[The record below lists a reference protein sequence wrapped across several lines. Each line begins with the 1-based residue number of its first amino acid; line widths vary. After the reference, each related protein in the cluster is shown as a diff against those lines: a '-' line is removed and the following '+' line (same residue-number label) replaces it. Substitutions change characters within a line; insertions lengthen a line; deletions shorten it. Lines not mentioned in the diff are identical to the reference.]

1 MNTQAI
7 SGHGGKLLEIRTL
20 HVFSGNG
27 QATDFRSVHCPVRKG
42 SATLEQCLA
51 CPESDGVA
59 QGPSAR
65 PQFVSCRG
73 AGPAEPRTV
82 SVSGVAGDRAAAER
96 TPVSAVM
103 TTEIWAVRPDVS
115 LEALTDLFLVRG
127 LDGVPVV
134 DGEGRPTGIVSQ
146 TDLVRER
153 FVTGDTGEA
162 MGPGWHASRGHYR
175 VEVGPGVHPEALAR
189 ATVADAMT
197 CAAFTVSENAPV
209 AQAVMLMASRS
220 VHRVPVVSDDGRVAG
235 MITSIDVLRWLA
247 RQGGHPVPSA

>member
-1 MNTQAI
+1 MSTQAHTEPR
-7 SGHGGKLLEIRTL
+7 GRLLEIRTL
-20 HVFSGNG
+20 HVVSGSG
-27 QATDFRSVHCPVRKG
+27 QTTEFRSVHCPVRNG
-42 SATLEQCLA
+42 SALLDRCLA
-51 CPESDGVA
+51 CDDGDGVA
-59 QGPSAR
+59 QGPAAR
-65 PQFVSCRG
+65 PQFVSCRR
-73 AGPAEPRTV
+73 AGPAEPRAV
-82 SVSGVAGDRAAAER
+82 SSSGMAGDRAAAER

-103 TTEIWAVRPDVS
+103 TTEVWAVRSEVS

-134 DGEGRPTGIVSQ
+134 DAEGRPTGVVSQ

-162 MGPGWHASRGHYR
+162 MGPGRQASRGQYR
-175 VEVGPGVHPEALAR
+175 VEIGPGVHAETLPR
-189 ATVADAMT
+189 STVADAMT

-209 AQAVMLMASRS
+209 AQAVMLMASRG

-247 RQGGHPVPSA
+247 RQGGHPVPEA